1 MIRAR
6 SQKVVTGP
14 AGMLN
19 TIGIALTAL
28 SPAGQVLVRGEY
40 WNAVSATPVA
50 SGASVRVIGIDGLTL
65 KVEPIS

>member
-1 MIRAR
+1 ME
-6 SQKVVTGP
+6 
-14 AGMLN
+14 N

-40 WNAVSATPVA
+40 WKAVSATPVA

-65 KVEPIS
+65 KVEPTS